1 MLISMKPMCL
11 YEKPFKNV
19 PIINNTVLYTEHEIY
34 PLKVLGIL
42 ITIKF
47 FKKLKIF
54 WSENLEKFI
63 PFGPKTNKQKSMHT
77 QRINKPKQK
86 ILSCFFFF
94 NLQLPQWNK
103 NGGAICNHVLKE
115 RNVKFFQIGKD
126 GAVPPG
132 E

>member
-47 FKKLKIF
+47 LKIKNILVRKSRKVYSL
-54 WSENLEKFI
+54 WTK
-63 PFGPKTNKQKSMHT
+63 NKQKSMHT
-77 QRINKPKQK
+77 QRINKPK
-86 ILSCFFFF
+86 
-94 NLQLPQWNK
+94 
-103 NGGAICNHVLKE
+103 
-115 RNVKFFQIGKD
+115 
-126 GAVPPG
+126 
-132 E
+132 